1 MIEPNKSKG
10 FQHLLA
16 YYLIY
21 QLKKHF
27 YRVWIDDQR
36 KEGTPQ
42 KGHLLLANHSSWWDG
57 LLVFYVNHYVVKEDS
72 YAMMSQKGMEDF
84 SFFRKIGAFSVN
96 PDSPKDLVTSLKFA
110 EKCLQEKKTVWI
122 FPQGKEEHLEQR
134 PLTFMSGPAF
144 LQERNPEIK
153 LTSVSFYYTFRHDQ
167 RPEVFIRLNEEPLEE
182 REDQSRKERTER
194 LRIVMERRLDALKKD
209 IIHEEL
215 SDFQLLLKGFP
226 TSSEWLSFWKKRK

>member
-10 FQHLLA
+10 FQRLLA
-16 YYLIY
+16 YYLTY

-36 KEGTPQ
+36 KEGAHN

-57 LLVFYVNHYVVKEDS
+57 LLVFYVNYCVVKEDS

-110 EKCLQEKKTVWI
+110 EKCLQEKKTVWV

-134 PLTFMSGPAF
+134 PLSFMSGPAF
-144 LQERNPEIK
+144 LQERNPEIR

-167 RPEVFIRLNEEPLEE
+167 RPEVFIRLYEEPLEE
-182 REDQSRKERTER
+182 RADQSRKERTER
-194 LRIVMERRLDALKKD
+194 LRIKTERRLDALKKD

-215 SDFQLLLKGFP
+215 SGFQLLLKGFP
-226 TSSEWLSFWKKRK
+226 TSSEWLSFWKRRN